1 MSKETK
7 EQISNYQIFHT
18 KNINLLKILDFLTN
32 KNFPIESEKIKEN
45 FNHSLFSPLL
55 YFIIEYLNTKGEIKY
70 KLGKGKYNSINVI
83 YALLNKEI
91 YDIFFL
97 KTKEKIYDEKIEIN
111 YIQNEEENYFRF
123 DFKEKELNLNELQNF
138 IKKILNEEKF
148 DINDIENLKKLL
160 EFKKKE
166 LISTFKFEFTIQE
179 RIINLLIKKANNKII
194 ELPNIIFY
202 EKNKKNLMFDE
213 IDRIVTC
220 NEKTTVS
227 NFLIFTK
234 AEFRRNKVPDIKHYE
249 KGIELEF
256 QKNSC
261 NFIEIKTSANFLI
274 DKNLNKNEAQSINHS
289 NTSNETKKSNVI
301 FKKVEIF
308 KKFFEDNFNMVFE
321 NINIIIIIDSYFP
334 KDFIK
339 ITDNFSKDFIAKEK
353 TIFDF
358 TLLFLHIES
367 DIPYIQE
374 LKEQKNFENELKN
387 LNSKINTI
395 TKDSENKIQ
404 MLTKDAEKKEQ
415 QIQMQE
421 KQIQM
426 LTKDSEN
433 KEKQIQMLTKNAEKK
448 DEDAKKK
455 EKEYEEKFQKLQN
468 QLDYFYKKE
477 KLKKIKKKMKEYD
490 FSQYLKDLLKNFNK
504 QELNN
509 GNNILIGNYNL
520 DKFKSFSKL
529 SNLNNNE
536 NVFNII
542 FDFNTFIRLDYEQEN
557 LNFEDDI
564 KNKHS
569 KHLKSYSN
577 IKSNYLIL
585 LVDFIFMLNIISYMK
600 TYFNKFNLEITSTS
614 NNFFILFLKITNDSE
629 KKYYFKNKIPLFN
642 ENEIDLKK
650 VKNIQNFISYIFE
663 LNKINENNIKNFPLY
678 DPLNDNEEYYISIEK
693 NNENSEDIYIIITN
707 PLIDKSKINLDIYE
721 NENVLLIETFLFDDN
736 EKEKNKKLFKNLT
749 EFFFNKDEYII
760 IVLEEDFF
768 TLFEDD
774 SFIICDN
781 NKNND
786 TRMIY
791 NKEYKK
797 IYFKLKMIEN
807 KKVKIKSINTDYL
820 FDDKIK
826 ILVDSIDNMK
836 KLGNLKI
843 LIEEPFNVISTYLM
857 KIFNNGN
864 FLVLNKETNYSEI
877 KKLIS
882 TDNIILNKNG
892 FLSYFKYNTDKKFNL
907 IIIENFKF
915 LKEDENMIPKFKKNN
930 LKNIKNHLEENGLL
944 IFHLILKNKYLLS
957 EAKEKTE
964 KIFKKISIKH
974 IYRNE
979 YYVCCY
985 KND

>member
-1 MSKETK
+1 M
-7 EQISNYQIFHT
+7 
-18 KNINLLKILDFLTN
+18 
-32 KNFPIESEKIKEN
+32 
-45 FNHSLFSPLL
+45 
-55 YFIIEYLNTKGEIKY
+55 
-70 KLGKGKYNSINVI
+70 
-83 YALLNKEI
+83 
-91 YDIFFL
+91 
-97 KTKEKIYDEKIEIN
+97 
-111 YIQNEEENYFRF
+111 
-123 DFKEKELNLNELQNF
+123 
-138 IKKILNEEKF
+138 
-148 DINDIENLKKLL
+148 
-160 EFKKKE
+160 
-166 LISTFKFEFTIQE
+166 
-179 RIINLLIKKANNKII
+179 
-194 ELPNIIFY
+194 
-202 EKNKKNLMFDE
+202 
-213 IDRIVTC
+213 
-220 NEKTTVS
+220 
-227 NFLIFTK
+227 
-234 AEFRRNKVPDIKHYE
+234 
-249 KGIELEF
+249 
-256 QKNSC
+256 
-261 NFIEIKTSANFLI
+261 
-274 DKNLNKNEAQSINHS
+274 
-289 NTSNETKKSNVI
+289 
-301 FKKVEIF
+301 
-308 KKFFEDNFNMVFE
+308 
-321 NINIIIIIDSYFP
+321 
-334 KDFIK
+334 
-339 ITDNFSKDFIAKEK
+339 
-353 TIFDF
+353 
-358 TLLFLHIES
+358 
-367 DIPYIQE
+367 
-374 LKEQKNFENELKN
+374 
-387 LNSKINTI
+387 
-395 TKDSENKIQ
+395 
-404 MLTKDAEKKEQ
+404 
-415 QIQMQE
+415 
-421 KQIQM
+421 
-426 LTKDSEN
+426 
-433 KEKQIQMLTKNAEKK
+433 
-448 DEDAKKK
+448 
-455 EKEYEEKFQKLQN
+455 
-468 QLDYFYKKE
+468 
-477 KLKKIKKKMKEYD
+477 
-490 FSQYLKDLLKNFNK
+490 
-504 QELNN
+504 
-509 GNNILIGNYNL
+509 
-520 DKFKSFSKL
+520 
-529 SNLNNNE
+529 
-536 NVFNII
+536 FNII

-693 NNENSEDIYIIITN
+693 KNENSEDIYIIITN

-915 LKEDENMIPKFKKNN
+915 LKEDENMIPKFKKKN
-930 LKNIKNHLEENGLL
+930 LENIKNHLEENGLL

>member
-1 MSKETK
+1 
-7 EQISNYQIFHT
+7 
-18 KNINLLKILDFLTN
+18 
-32 KNFPIESEKIKEN
+32 
-45 FNHSLFSPLL
+45 
-55 YFIIEYLNTKGEIKY
+55 
-70 KLGKGKYNSINVI
+70 
-83 YALLNKEI
+83 
-91 YDIFFL
+91 
-97 KTKEKIYDEKIEIN
+97 
-111 YIQNEEENYFRF
+111 
-123 DFKEKELNLNELQNF
+123 
-138 IKKILNEEKF
+138 
-148 DINDIENLKKLL
+148 
-160 EFKKKE
+160 
-166 LISTFKFEFTIQE
+166 
-179 RIINLLIKKANNKII
+179 
-194 ELPNIIFY
+194 
-202 EKNKKNLMFDE
+202 
-213 IDRIVTC
+213 
-220 NEKTTVS
+220 
-227 NFLIFTK
+227 
-234 AEFRRNKVPDIKHYE
+234 
-249 KGIELEF
+249 
-256 QKNSC
+256 
-261 NFIEIKTSANFLI
+261 
-274 DKNLNKNEAQSINHS
+274 
-289 NTSNETKKSNVI
+289 
-301 FKKVEIF
+301 
-308 KKFFEDNFNMVFE
+308 
-321 NINIIIIIDSYFP
+321 
-334 KDFIK
+334 
-339 ITDNFSKDFIAKEK
+339 
-353 TIFDF
+353 
-358 TLLFLHIES
+358 
-367 DIPYIQE
+367 
-374 LKEQKNFENELKN
+374 
-387 LNSKINTI
+387 
-395 TKDSENKIQ
+395 
-404 MLTKDAEKKEQ
+404 
-415 QIQMQE
+415 
-421 KQIQM
+421 
-426 LTKDSEN
+426 
-433 KEKQIQMLTKNAEKK
+433 MLTKNAEKK

-629 KKYYFKNKIPLFN
+629 KKYYFKNKIPLYN

-693 NNENSEDIYIIITN
+693 KNENSEDIYIIITN
-707 PLIDKSKINLDIYE
+707 PLIEKSKINLDIYE

-736 EKEKNKKLFKNLT
+736 KKEKNEKLFKNLS
-749 EFFFNKDEYII
+749 EFFFNKDKYIN

-864 FLVLNKETNYSEI
+864 FEVLNKETNYSEI

-882 TDNIILNKNG
+882 TDNITLNKNG
-892 FLSYFKYNTDKKFNL
+892 YLSYFKYNTDKKFNL

-915 LKEDENMIPKFKKNN
+915 LKEDENMIPKFKKKN
-930 LKNIKNHLEENGLL
+930 LENIKNHLEENGLL

>member
-1 MSKETK
+1 
-7 EQISNYQIFHT
+7 
-18 KNINLLKILDFLTN
+18 
-32 KNFPIESEKIKEN
+32 
-45 FNHSLFSPLL
+45 
-55 YFIIEYLNTKGEIKY
+55 
-70 KLGKGKYNSINVI
+70 
-83 YALLNKEI
+83 
-91 YDIFFL
+91 
-97 KTKEKIYDEKIEIN
+97 
-111 YIQNEEENYFRF
+111 
-123 DFKEKELNLNELQNF
+123 
-138 IKKILNEEKF
+138 
-148 DINDIENLKKLL
+148 
-160 EFKKKE
+160 
-166 LISTFKFEFTIQE
+166 
-179 RIINLLIKKANNKII
+179 
-194 ELPNIIFY
+194 
-202 EKNKKNLMFDE
+202 
-213 IDRIVTC
+213 
-220 NEKTTVS
+220 
-227 NFLIFTK
+227 
-234 AEFRRNKVPDIKHYE
+234 
-249 KGIELEF
+249 
-256 QKNSC
+256 
-261 NFIEIKTSANFLI
+261 
-274 DKNLNKNEAQSINHS
+274 
-289 NTSNETKKSNVI
+289 
-301 FKKVEIF
+301 
-308 KKFFEDNFNMVFE
+308 
-321 NINIIIIIDSYFP
+321 
-334 KDFIK
+334 
-339 ITDNFSKDFIAKEK
+339 
-353 TIFDF
+353 
-358 TLLFLHIES
+358 
-367 DIPYIQE
+367 
-374 LKEQKNFENELKN
+374 
-387 LNSKINTI
+387 
-395 TKDSENKIQ
+395 
-404 MLTKDAEKKEQ
+404 
-415 QIQMQE
+415 MQE

-426 LTKDSEN
+426 LTK
-433 KEKQIQMLTKNAEKK
+433 NAKKKDEDAKKK

-477 KLKKIKKKMKEYD
+477 KLKKIKKKIKKYD
-490 FSQYLKDLLKNFNK
+490 FSQYLIDLLKNFNQ

-509 GNNILIGNYNL
+509 GNNILIGNYNS

-542 FDFNTFIRLDYEQEN
+542 FDFNSFIRLDYEQEN

-585 LVDFIFMLNIISYMK
+585 LVDFIFMNNIISYMK

-693 NNENSEDIYIIITN
+693 NTENSEDIFIIITN

-736 EKEKNKKLFKNLT
+736 KKEKNEKLFKNLS
-749 EFFFNKDEYII
+749 EFFFNKDKYIN

-864 FLVLNKETNYSEI
+864 FEVLNKETNYSEI

-882 TDNIILNKNG
+882 TDNITLNKNG
-892 FLSYFKYNTDKKFNL
+892 YLSYFKYNTDKKFNL

-915 LKEDENMIPKFKKNN
+915 LKEDENMIPKFKKKN
-930 LKNIKNHLEENGLL
+930 LENIKNHLEENGLL

-964 KIFKKISIKH
+964 EIFKKISIKH